1 VLERALQPTA
11 DKPRVERVVAVLDQ
25 HRAVRETQ
33 ERATSVLELGRSDE
47 HRPIDVVALPGIRVD
62 GSAAVDECVEEGKR
76 AFEGESLCAHLEDQE
91 GRVARRL
98 HVECYELSVLESGA
112 PAHLRRVDRDL
123 FPRHQLRGAAWFQEH
138 WFGAHR
144 ASARARR
151 AHAISSPVN
160 ARSRRIAA
168 A

>member
-25 HRAVRETQ
+25 HRAVCETQ
-33 ERATSVLELGRSDE
+33 ERATSVLEFGRSDE

-76 AFEGESLCAHLEDQE
+76 AFEGESLGAHLEDQE

-98 HVECYELSVLESGA
+98 HVERYELSVLESGA

-123 FPRHQLRGAAWFQEH
+123 FPRHQLRGPAWFQEYRF
-138 WFGAHR
+138 WTHR